1 MAAKSGPTAAVGVEE
16 LSALEVS
23 VLKAL
28 CLTINTAGSEL
39 KYKILDTL
47 SDADFYFP
55 VHRSVFRTLSELH
68 RARRLRHLRESGR
81 RAEKKRR
88 ARSR

>member
-16 LSALEVS
+16 LSELEVS

-47 SDADFYFP
+47 SDGDFYFP
-55 VHRSVFRTLSELH
+55 VHSSVFRTLSELH
-68 RARRLRHLRESGR
+68 RRGDYVISANLDEELQ
-81 RAEKKRR
+81 KKRR
-88 ARSR
+88 TYSR